1 MLPIYFAPLQGYTED
16 AYRRLHHSNIGGVD
30 AYFTPFVRW
39 EHGGVRSKDMRDIR
53 REFNSGVPLVPQ
65 VIASSAKELQSLL
78 DVLLP
83 LDYKHIDINMGCP
96 FPLQTR
102 HGRGAGILQHPEAV
116 KEICKI
122 IKEHPQIE
130 FSVKTRLGLESNDEW
145 KQILPILNDTPLRF
159 ITLHPRIATQQYKG
173 TVDMEAFKEFL
184 NASTHPVIYNGDIS
198 SIEDI
203 QNIEKQYNVAG
214 IMIGRGLLARPTL
227 AQEYKTGSTIDDK
240 TLLRIIKDIHSKLL
254 EHYTN
259 IIPNE
264 SQQLAKIRTYWDF
277 MEETIGRKQWKKIIK
292 AGNMKNYLIAVN
304 SL

>member
-116 KEICKI
+116 KEICKV

-240 TLLRIIKDIHSKLL
+240 TLLRTIKDIHSKLL

-277 MEETIGRKQWKKIIK
+277 MEETIGRKQWKKII
-292 AGNMKNYLIAVN
+292 NPTLTPKNFFQ
-304 SL
+304 

>member
-53 REFNSGVPLVPQ
+53 PEFNSGVPLVPQ

-116 KEICKI
+116 KEICKV

-130 FSVKTRLGLESNDEW
+130 FSVKMRLGLESNDEW
-145 KQILPILNDTPLRF
+145 KQILPILNDTPLKF
-159 ITLHPRIATQQYKG
+159 IILHPRIATQQYKG
-173 TVDMEAFKEFL
+173 SVDMEAFKEFL

-240 TLLRIIKDIHSKLL
+240 TLLRTIKDIHSKLL

>member
-53 REFNSGVPLVPQ
+53 PEFNSGVPLVPQ

-116 KEICKI
+116 KEICKV

-130 FSVKTRLGLESNDEW
+130 FSVKMRLGLESNDEW

-173 TVDMEAFKEFL
+173 TVDMGAFKEFL

-240 TLLRIIKDIHSKLL
+240 TLLRTIKDIHSKLL